1 MSLLTLGATVTVPAT
16 TANLGPGFDCLGAAL
31 QLYNHF
37 RFIRLDDEP
46 AGTATIRAIGRDAES
61 ISCDRNN
68 LAYRAFSHLFERV
81 DRPVP
86 AVQIEIEIGYALGRG
101 LGSSAT
107 AIVAGLLGANA
118 LAENPLTRA
127 QVLDLAI
134 ALEGHPDNVV
144 PAMLGGFHLAVPD
157 GDRWEICP
165 LAWHESVLPVTVI
178 PDFQM
183 STHEARAAL
192 PAQYDRADAVFNVG
206 RLGLLLQGLATGRR
220 DWIRLGMEDKL
231 HQPYRFPLI
240 RGVDP
245 VIAALK
251 AEGAYGV
258 AISGAGATLL
268 ALCEADRTIAN
279 RMSAAAIAA
288 WREAGVAAS
297 AFGIALDKTGA
308 QLTSPIS
315 PPISPL
321 LSTDT

>member
-1 MSLLTLGATVTVPAT
+1 MSILTLGATVSVPAT

-31 QLYNHF
+31 QLYN
-37 RFIRLDDEP
+37 RFQFVLRDDAP
-46 AGTATIRAIGRDAES
+46 PGTAKITAFGRDAES
-61 ISCDRNN
+61 ISCDRDN
-68 LAYRAFSHLFERV
+68 LAYRAFQHLFEHV
-81 DRPVP
+81 GRPTP
-86 AVQIEIEIGYALGRG
+86 AVEIEIEIGYALGRG

-107 AIVAGLLGANA
+107 AIVAGLLGANV
-118 LAENPLTRA
+118 LAESPLTNT
-127 QVLDLAI
+127 QVLELAI

-144 PAMLGGFHLAVPD
+144 PAMLGGFHLAVPE

-165 LAWHESVLPVTVI
+165 LTWHESVLPVVVI
-178 PDFQM
+178 PDFQL
-183 STHEARAAL
+183 STHAARAAL
-192 PAQYDRADAVFNVG
+192 PERYERADAVFNIG
-206 RLGLLLQGLATGRR
+206 RLGILLQGLATGRG

-251 AEGAYGV
+251 AEGAYSV

-268 ALCEADRTIAN
+268 ALCQADRTIAN

-297 AFGIALDKTGA
+297 AFGIALDLEGA
-308 QLTSPIS
+308 RVF
-315 PPISPL
+315 SPL
-321 LSTDT
+321 SPSRQDT